1 MPTYLDGNLIF
12 IHIPKCA
19 GKSVRQSLKQCQIS
33 VHPESCEKPL
43 EYRMHESL
51 SEVQALFQEKWNKEK
66 FEQATIIATIR
77 NPAERIVSWWEYIKK
92 ANMLNFHNREI
103 ARKIK
108 SDLPKLKFRNVAVPY
123 FAPRDTRSNDITVA
137 CKHCTNYDYVK
148 QFDSLSF
155 DDYIDNLTEWKK
167 SGCNYVNCPYHM
179 LQPQTF
185 WLRDVNGDIKI
196 DKLDLFLVEN
206 LNEIESFITGA
217 GKIPN
222 QLAYF
227 ETKRGSDHAKHLT
240 TKSLKTLKNLY
251 ADDFRLYETIKF
263 NKRDIKHV

>member
-1 MPTYLDGNLIF
+1 
-12 IHIPKCA
+12 
-19 GKSVRQSLKQCQIS
+19 
-33 VHPESCEKPL
+33 
-43 EYRMHESL
+43 
-51 SEVQALFQEKWNKEK
+51 
-66 FEQATIIATIR
+66 
-77 NPAERIVSWWEYIKK
+77 
-92 ANMLNFHNREI
+92 
-103 ARKIK
+103 
-108 SDLPKLKFRNVAVPY
+108 
-123 FAPRDTRSNDITVA
+123 
-137 CKHCTNYDYVK
+137 
-148 QFDSLSF
+148 
-155 DDYIDNLTEWKK
+155 
-167 SGCNYVNCPYHM
+167 M